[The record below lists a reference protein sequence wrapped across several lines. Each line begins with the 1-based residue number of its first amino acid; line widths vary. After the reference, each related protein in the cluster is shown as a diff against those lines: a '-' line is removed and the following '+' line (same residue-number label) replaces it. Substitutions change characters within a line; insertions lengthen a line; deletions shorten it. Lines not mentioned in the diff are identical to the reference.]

1 MKAIQ
6 DVPIDGTQFL
16 GVEIESKNGTY
27 RRAIEFTDLDQLFR
41 EIANLKRA
49 GEWNPAFSADGFQ
62 VKRMYRP
69 LKREEIEQ
77 SIRRMQSRRPRTLLT
92 VLQDDVFPDELRIS
106 DYWLTDWEMTLE
118 ILRRMEAEA

>member
-16 GVEIESKNGTY
+16 GVEIESKHGTY
-27 RRAIEFTDLDQLFR
+27 KLAIEFTDIGALFVK
-41 EIANLKRA
+41 IAELKRS
-49 GEWNPAFSADGFQ
+49 GEWNPTFSADGFQ

-92 VLQDDVFPDELRIS
+92 VLQDDVFPDDLRVS

-118 ILRRMEAEA
+118 ILRRLEAES